1 MNQVWLHILPPF
13 IQTRLNGRYKLQ
25 KILGN
30 AGWLFFD
37 KILRLGVGL
46 IVGVWVAR
54 YLGPEQYGA
63 LNFAT
68 AFVALFGA
76 FATLGLEQIVVRD
89 IVKEPH
95 SSDEILGSAFVLKL
109 IGGIFTLVIT
119 VAIISLIRVTDT
131 LTRWLVGIIA
141 AGFVFQAF
149 DTIDFFFQS
158 QIQSKYTVYS
168 KNCAFI
174 IVSLIKIA
182 LILTRAPLLAFA
194 WVGLAEIILGS
205 MFMIIAYYINHYSI
219 RKWRARFR
227 TMKRL
232 LADSWSLI
240 LAGIA
245 IMIYVKVDQVMLGDM
260 IGNKDVGT
268 YAVAVKISEV
278 WYFMAISISSTVFPV
293 MIEYK
298 KKDEALFHLQFQRLC
313 SILASI
319 SIIIAI
325 ATMFFSHKLI
335 QLIYGYRYLDAA
347 PILSVHIWS
356 VFFVFIAIP
365 ISMLVMINGLQKL
378 ILVSTVIG
386 AIINVL
392 LNLFLIPLYSGFGAA
407 IATVVSYGVAGY
419 FSYFIFPE
427 TRNAALMTAKSVVFP
442 WRYLVTKV

>member
-1 MNQVWLHILPPF
+1 MNQAWLRILPLF
-13 IQTRLNGRYKLQ
+13 IQTRLNGRHKLQ
-25 KILGN
+25 KILSN
-30 AGWLFFD
+30 VGWLFFD
-37 KILRLGVGL
+37 KILRMGVGL
-46 IVGVWVAR
+46 IVGIWVAR

-63 LNFAT
+63 LNFAV

-76 FATLGLEQIVVRD
+76 FATLGLEQIAVRD
-89 IVKEPH
+89 IIKEPQ
-95 SSDEILGSAFVLKL
+95 SKDEILGSAFVLKL

-119 VAIISLIRVTDT
+119 IAIISLIRIDDV

-149 DTIDFFFQS
+149 DTIDFLFQS
-158 QIQSKYTVYS
+158 QLQSKYTVYS
-168 KNCAFI
+168 RNCAFI
-174 IVSLIKIA
+174 AISLVKVA
-182 LILTRAPLLAFA
+182 LILIHAPLLAFA
-194 WVGLAEIILGS
+194 WAGLAEIVLGS
-205 MFMIIAYYINHYSI
+205 LFLIIAYYINHHSI
-219 RKWRARFR
+219 REWRARFQ

-240 LAGIA
+240 IAGIA
-245 IMIYVKVDQVMLGDM
+245 IMIYVKIDQVMLGNM

-268 YAVAVKISEV
+268 YAAAVKISEV
-278 WYFMAISISSTVFPV
+278 WYFMATSISSTVFPV

-298 KKDEALFHLQFQRLC
+298 KKDEALFLFQFQRLC

-319 SIIIAI
+319 SIVIAI
-325 ATMFFSHKLI
+325 VITLFSHILVKL
-335 QLIYGYRYLDAA
+335 LYGIRYLDAA

-356 VFFVFIAIP
+356 VVFVFIAIP

-386 AIINVL
+386 AIINIL
-392 LNLFLIPLYSGFGAA
+392 LNLLLIPLYSGFGAA

-427 TRNAALMTAKSVVFP
+427 TRNAALITAKSVVFP
-442 WRYLVTKV
+442 WRYLVAKV